1 MKDRIKILIT
11 SILANMIVTLDIVDR
26 VFVHM
31 ENNDEIFNIYKNLCI
46 EYTNKTTN
54 SEISKFIKNNKNL
67 KNIGKCTTPQS
78 RLIESYTTF

>member
-11 SILANMIVTLDIVDR
+11 PILANMIITPDIVDR
-26 VFVHM
+26 VFIHI
-31 ENNDEIFNIYKNLCI
+31 ENNDEILKIYENLCI
-46 EYTNKTTN
+46 EYTNKTIN